1 MNVDIPSRRIA
12 RRGSVMTLMTV
23 LLPAV
28 FVLAA
33 VCINAAHVQL
43 THTEMMIAT
52 DAAAKAGGRAL
63 SEFQSI
69 DTAADFAVQTAQ
81 QNLVNGQPLQLRR
94 GLEAGDLEFGK
105 MVTSGN
111 NRYQFVK
118 IPVASI
124 RSGSDRPS
132 ALRVNA
138 KRNAGSLSGAV
149 PLLMPGFQ
157 PSGDFDSA
165 RTSIAM
171 QVDRDIALVLDQSG
185 SMASVY
191 WNWPPGKN
199 PYNAHA
205 MRAAVDAGVLFD
217 GRPRGISSYRLTGN
231 YHLPAGT
238 SVTDY
243 WGWVWQSYY
252 QLGPP
257 PVSLWEEMQIA
268 VERFLG
274 ALEETTQD
282 EKVSIST
289 YASSSAVRLNLTSSY
304 PAVRNR
310 MRSIG
315 GPSGMTAIG
324 RGMQSGFSTLGGAGS
339 RPYAAKT
346 IVVMTDGQ
354 HNTGIDPVTVAHQI
368 CSSSNVTIHS
378 ITFGSG
384 ADTNRMRQIAE
395 IGGGEYYHAA
405 NGAELIEVFRKI
417 ANNLPTILVQ

>member
-149 PLLMPGFQ
+149 PLLFPGFQ
-157 PSGDFDSA
+157 PSRDFDSA

-171 QVDRDIALVLDQSG
+171 QVDRDIALVLD
-185 SMASVY
+185 
-191 WNWPPGKN
+191 
-199 PYNAHA
+199 
-205 MRAAVDAGVLFD
+205 
-217 GRPRGISSYRLTGN
+217 
-231 YHLPAGT
+231 
-238 SVTDY
+238 
-243 WGWVWQSYY
+243 
-252 QLGPP
+252 
-257 PVSLWEEMQIA
+257 
-268 VERFLG
+268 
-274 ALEETTQD
+274 
-282 EKVSIST
+282 
-289 YASSSAVRLNLTSSY
+289 
-304 PAVRNR
+304 
-310 MRSIG
+310 
-315 GPSGMTAIG
+315 
-324 RGMQSGFSTLGGAGS
+324 
-339 RPYAAKT
+339 
-346 IVVMTDGQ
+346 
-354 HNTGIDPVTVAHQI
+354 
-368 CSSSNVTIHS
+368 
-378 ITFGSG
+378 
-384 ADTNRMRQIAE
+384 
-395 IGGGEYYHAA
+395 
-405 NGAELIEVFRKI
+405 
-417 ANNLPTILVQ
+417 